1 MFKLWLRRG
10 LLIAALLLVTPA
22 TFADDSDSDLLD
34 QVIAALATFVAG
46 SESTNFG
53 GVVTPTG

>member
-34 QVIAALATFVAG
+34 QVIAALATLVAG
-46 SESTNFG
+46 PESANYG
-53 GVVTPTG
+53 GAFSPNG